1 MKLSNNVVFSY
12 LKSPVY
18 MAKEVIHRMPES
30 GYAWSFAKG
39 ADKEKAKQ
47 ALDVL
52 RRDGIV
58 ILPEHFT
65 GERLERL
72 KRSFHNATDGKVNP
86 YTPDSL
92 YNEDVMQDPVFLD
105 AAVDDVILEIVG
117 GYYRRRFGIG
127 RASVSRLMPTPPIR
141 HSSYSWHHDA
151 RGRQL
156 HMMLLL
162 NDVTSNGQRMVYL
175 KGSQDRYYSH
185 YRGIVKTQFDNDLK
199 TKNVSSDRISEVI
212 GKAGTI
218 AIFDANGLHSGNRND
233 KELRDTLTFCYV
245 SKRHFK
251 PIRCRMSDLEALP
264 PQKREVATF
273 NPYLE
278 KVS

>member
-1 MKLSNNVVFSY
+1 MKLRNNVVVSY

-18 MAKEVIHRMPES
+18 MAKEVLHRMPES
-30 GYAWSFAKG
+30 GYSWRFAEG
-39 ADKEKAKQ
+39 PAGEKAR
-47 ALDVL
+47 AGLDVL

-72 KRSFHNATDGKVNP
+72 KSSFHNATDGKVNP

-92 YNEDVMQDPVFLD
+92 YNEDVMQDPAFLD
-105 AAVDDVILEIVG
+105 AAVDDTILEIVG

-127 RASVSRLMPTPPIR
+127 RASVSRLMPTPPVR

-162 NDVTSNGQRMVYL
+162 SDVTSNGQRMSYL
-175 KGSQDRYYSH
+175 KGSQNRYYSH
-185 YRGIVKTQFDNDLK
+185 YRGIVKTQFDNDL
-199 TKNVSSDRISEVI
+199 NAESVSSDRIAEVV
-212 GKAGTI
+212 GKAGTV

-245 SKRHFK
+245 SKKHFK
-251 PIRCRMSDLEALP
+251 TIRCRAEDVNALP
-264 PQKREVATF
+264 PLKRELVVF
-273 NPYLE
+273 NPLL
-278 KVS
+278 VQTN